1 MALATGAL
9 PAPSPRGGTTRAGRR
24 RSSPSLAG
32 APSPIAGDGPPP
44 PSPATGS
51 GRRRPS
57 APSLP
62 LRPPSPA
69 PDPEWRAAGP
79 SSFPSMAGGRIRSGA
94 AAGERAEACFRSPL
108 AVAARRLQQAARHR
122 GGGGGGSLRRRHPA
136 ASSSGEQGHS
146 AAARPIRSG
155 LDGSSAH
162 DALPGARGRSSSACL
177 DLCPSARL
185 GAPRPAHLAAPR
197 LLPRRRAPS
206 LLPPP
211 VTGARRACGRAGLRE
226 LGCWRWG
233 SCGGRRPHD
242 ARRVAL
248 LLRRASMAERR
259 GAPGGGREEEQGP
272 WRGGA
277 ERAEALLG
285 CGASR
290 GSSPRRRGK
299 KEGLSPPFHLHVG
312 SAVDSV
318 RLTAELN
325 GMALKG

>member
-108 AVAARRLQQAARHR
+108 AVAVQRLQQAARHR
-122 GGGGGGSLRRRHPA
+122 GAAVEALCGGGTRPRPPPASRAIARRPGRFGVASTAAAHTTPSLELGGARARPASTSAHRLASGRHGRLTSPRRASFLGAAPPLCSLRR
-136 ASSSGEQGHS
+136 
-146 AAARPIRSG
+146 
-155 LDGSSAH
+155 
-162 DALPGARGRSSSACL
+162 
-177 DLCPSARL
+177 
-185 GAPRPAHLAAPR
+185 
-197 LLPRRRAPS
+197 
-206 LLPPP
+206 
-211 VTGARRACGRAGLRE
+211 
-226 LGCWRWG
+226 
-233 SCGGRRPHD
+233 
-242 ARRVAL
+242 
-248 LLRRASMAERR
+248 
-259 GAPGGGREEEQGP
+259 
-272 WRGGA
+272 
-277 ERAEALLG
+277 
-285 CGASR
+285 
-290 GSSPRRRGK
+290 
-299 KEGLSPPFHLHVG
+299 
-312 SAVDSV
+312 
-318 RLTAELN
+318 
-325 GMALKG
+325 